1 MAAYVDYTYYSTTY
15 GGTAIASASFTALAN
30 RAAAYIDLLTM
41 NRAAAYM
48 ALLAP
53 TADELV
59 IIDKIKMATC
69 AVVDEQYSIS
79 QTGGVIASESVGS
92 HSVSYAAG
100 AKQTVSGKLS
110 SAAYPY
116 LAHTGLMFRGFNE
129 DEYGTD
135 TVYSPDY

>member
-15 GGTAIASASFTALAN
+15 GGAAISSASFTALAN
-30 RAAAYIDLLTM
+30 QASAFIDLITMGRAAP
-41 NRAAAYM
+41 YM
-48 ALLAP
+48 VLATP

-69 AVVDEQYSIS
+69 AVVDEQYSVA

-92 HSVSYAAG
+92 HSISYAAG
-100 AKQTVSGKLS
+100 TKQTVSGKLS

-116 LAHTGLMFRGFNE
+116 LALTGLMFRGFYA

-135 TVYSPDY
+135 TLYSVDN